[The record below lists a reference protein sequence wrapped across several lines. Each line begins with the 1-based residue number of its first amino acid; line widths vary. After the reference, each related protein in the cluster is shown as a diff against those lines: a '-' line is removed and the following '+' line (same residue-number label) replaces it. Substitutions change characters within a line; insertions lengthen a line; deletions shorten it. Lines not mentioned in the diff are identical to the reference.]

1 MRRNLPIIFAILTLC
16 LLILCS
22 ACVSQ
27 PQPPAIQTTPLP
39 GGPVQV
45 TVQGYSPYISF
56 EEAKAKLTGYRFY
69 ELNEP
74 GDAPAVYYLRARNV
88 DKTGN
93 ATEWIF
99 GVTLKNK
106 GEYLVYDRTGWTTI
120 ANASL
125 SSEEIVLDAVLS
137 PKFLFDRNRELISGN
152 QAPAIAERRDL
163 ELQQGIYKFTGQSGS
178 TTRILTFNATTG
190 ALIP

>member
-1 MRRNLPIIFAILTLC
+1 
-16 LLILCS
+16 
-22 ACVSQ
+22 
-27 PQPPAIQTTPLP
+27 
-39 GGPVQV
+39 
-45 TVQGYSPYISF
+45 
-56 EEAKAKLTGYRFY
+56 
-69 ELNEP
+69 LNEP

-99 GVTLKNK
+99 GVILKNK

-152 QAPAIAERRDL
+152 QAPAIPERRDL